1 MTLPST
7 TLRAT
12 PISKSRTYLKRATM
26 AGSND
31 PHHPYTEWYG
41 ASQRFRTVI
50 EQLEVSKLY
59 IAPATPNDQWLIL
72 HTYATLWLSSLAMD
86 NPHSKIVFLYSP
98 VPVTTCVYIYI
109 YQCNSMYYIY
119 TCIYMY
125 ISIYGHIHALS
136 IHPSV
141 RPSVQTST
149 CTSYIYTHTFGTII

>member
-109 YQCNSMYYIY
+109 NVIQCIIYTHVY
-119 TCIYMY
+119 TCIYLYMD
-125 ISIYGHIHALS
+125 IYMPYLS

-141 RPSVQTST
+141 RPSKQAHVHHI
-149 CTSYIYTHTFGTII
+149 YIYTHTFGTII

>member
-98 VPVTTCVYIYI
+98 VPVTTCVYTYI
-109 YQCNSMYYIY
+109 YLSMYFNVY

-125 ISIYGHIHALS
+125 ISINGHIHALS

-141 RPSVQTST
+141 RPSVRSSKQAHVHHI
-149 CTSYIYTHTFGTII
+149 YIYIVI

>member
-109 YQCNSMYYIY
+109 NVIQCIIYIHVY
-119 TCIYMY
+119 TCIYLYMD
-125 ISIYGHIHALS
+125 IYMPYLS